1 MDHQHTNPSVI
12 ADDIDQITELLS
24 LLVIVMQAENANEIN
39 NINNLMHQIHHEPE
53 DDVVMEDVEVQQ
65 VVEVEQERRYPGRE
79 RRQPPHLRDYQT

>member
-1 MDHQHTNPSVI
+1 
-12 ADDIDQITELLS
+12 
-24 LLVIVMQAENANEIN
+24 
-39 NINNLMHQIHHEPE
+39 MHQIHHEPE